1 MLDGAE
7 TALKGGGAAGCERRA
22 KAVAT
27 LVRAEREVAE
37 FLNGAMATAWIASV
51 RWRGL

>member
-37 FLNGAMATAWIASV
+37 FLNGAGRRGAAWAAVQRI
-51 RWRGL
+51 